1 MLVIVYLG
9 QNKRDN
15 HQIVAFLGQSFLIL
29 LKNQRDFS
37 SLKEKQVYDLTFI
50 DQNIIIR
57 TISKKEMT

>member
-29 LKNQRDFS
+29 LKKSESFLFFKGKA
-37 SLKEKQVYDLTFI
+37 SL
-50 DQNIIIR
+50 
-57 TISKKEMT
+57 